1 MGTDK
6 ALLPFGG
13 STLAAHMVARIRP
26 WVDEVVISARVGQ
39 KGLPDV
45 PVVFDTAIDG
55 GPLPALTGALPVLR
69 HDHILVVAVDTP
81 LLVPEL
87 IPMLHDRMGDHEVS
101 VPWVRGYPVMALSV
115 VSRTAV
121 LRVAPMLSER
131 SGLRD
136 LLPLVRAEKVFD
148 SEIRMID
155 PQLQSFLPCNT
166 PDELLAIRGAG
177 ERADEHG
184 AVLGR

>member
-45 PVVFDTAIDG
+45 PVVYDSAVDG

-87 IPMLHDRMGDHEVS
+87 IPMLHDRMGDNEVS

-115 VSRTAV
+115 VSRAAV
-121 LRVAPMLSER
+121 LRAAPMLGDR
-131 SGLRD
+131 AGLRD
-136 LLPLVRAEKVFD
+136 LLPLVRAVRV
-148 SEIRMID
+148 SENELRVID

-166 PDELLAIRGAG
+166 PDELLVIRGAG
-177 ERADEHG
+177 DRSDDPR

>member
-1 MGTDK
+1 MGIDK
-6 ALLPFGG
+6 ALLPFGS

-26 WVDEVVISARVGQ
+26 WVDEVVMAARVAQ

-45 PVVFDTAIDG
+45 PAVYDTAVDG

-87 IPMLHDRMGDHEVS
+87 IPMLHDRMGENEVS

-115 VSRTAV
+115 VSRAAV
-121 LRVAPMLSER
+121 LRAAPMLGDR
-131 SGLRD
+131 AGLRD
-136 LLPLVRAEKVFD
+136 LLPLVRAVKV
-148 SEIRMID
+148 SEDELRVVD

-166 PDELLAIRGAG
+166 PDELLAIRGTDDRSDDR
-177 ERADEHG
+177 RA
-184 AVLGR
+184 VPGR